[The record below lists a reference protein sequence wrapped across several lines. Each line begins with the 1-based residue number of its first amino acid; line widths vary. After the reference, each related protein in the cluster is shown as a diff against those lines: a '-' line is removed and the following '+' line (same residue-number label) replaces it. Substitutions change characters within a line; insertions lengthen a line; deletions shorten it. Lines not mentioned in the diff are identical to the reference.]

1 MNAGSWRTPT
11 PSRRR
16 SSITSPATPSGVSFS
31 TTYATTTE
39 FFLTMNEP
47 TPIPTASDENRLIAE
62 RRGKLA
68 PLRAEGIAYP
78 NDFQPD
84 SQAAAL
90 PAAYGTLQKDGLE
103 QAGHQ
108 VKVAGRMMLKRVMG
122 KASFATLQD
131 ASGRIQIFLDRN
143 TVGEDVYAAFKGWD
157 IGDIVAVEGR
167 VFKTNKGELSV
178 HAATIRLLAKSLRPL
193 PDKFH
198 GVADQEL
205 RYRQRYVDLIMTE
218 ETRRT
223 FIARSK
229 AIGSIREY
237 MLEAGFLEVETPM
250 LHPIPGGAAARPF
263 VTHHNALDMDM
274 YLRIAPEL
282 YLKRLIVGGFERVF
296 EVNRN
301 FRNEG
306 VSPRHNPEFTM
317 MEFYAAYT
325 DYRWLMDFTEA
336 LIREAAI
343 AATGS
348 AVLEYQGRTL
358 DLSQPFDR
366 LTICQAILKYAPEYN
381 EAQLQDA
388 DFLRQELR
396 RLGADVD
403 GPVLSRAGLGA
414 LQLALFEETAEAKLW
429 NPTYIIDYPVEVSPL
444 ARASD
449 SNPEI
454 TERFELFITGREIA
468 NGFSELNDPEDQAA
482 RFLKQVEAKDA
493 GDEEAMYYDADYIRA
508 LEYGIPP
515 TGGCGMG
522 IDRLVMLLTYSP
534 SIRDVILFPHL
545 RRED

>member
-1 MNAGSWRTPT
+1 MNHPSTAPT
-11 PSRRR
+11 DQ
-16 SSITSPATPSGVSFS
+16 
-31 TTYATTTE
+31 
-39 FFLTMNEP
+39 
-47 TPIPTASDENRLIAE
+47 DENRLIAE
-62 RRGKLA
+62 RRAKLTK
-68 PLRAEGIAYP
+68 LRQDGVPYP

-84 SQAAAL
+84 VQAAELHHRYGDEQDQAAL
-90 PAAYGTLQKDGLE
+90 AA
-103 QAGHQ
+103 AAVS
-108 VKVAGRMMLKRVMG
+108 VKIAGRMMLKRVMG
-122 KASFATLQD
+122 KASFATVQD
-131 ASGRIQIFLDRN
+131 GSGRIQIYLDR
-143 TVGEDVYAAFKGWD
+143 GQLGDDLYATFKQWD
-157 IGDIVAVEGR
+157 IGDIIAVEGT

-178 HAATIRLLAKSLRPL
+178 HAHGIRLLAKSLRPL

-198 GVADQEL
+198 GLSDQEL

-218 ETRRT
+218 TTRRT
-223 FIARSK
+223 FAARSR
-229 AIGSIREY
+229 AIGEIRRH

-250 LHPIPGGAAARPF
+250 LHPIPGGAAAKPF
-263 VTHHNALDMDM
+263 VTHHNALDMTM
-274 YLRIAPEL
+274 TLRIAPEL

-325 DYRWLMDFTEA
+325 DYQWLMDFTET

-348 AVLEYQGRTL
+348 AVLRYQDREL
-358 DLSQPFDR
+358 DLSRPFDR
-366 LTICQAILKYAPEYN
+366 LTICAAILKYAPDYTQ
-381 EAQLQDA
+381 AQLD
-388 DFLRQELR
+388 DPTFLRAELKK
-396 RLGADVD
+396 LGVD
-403 GPVLSRAGLGA
+403 LDAPNLAQAGTGA
-414 LQLALFEETAEAKLW
+414 LQLALFEQTAESRLW

-449 SNPEI
+449 ARPEI

-482 RFLKQVEAKDA
+482 RFQTQVAAKDA

-508 LEYGIPP
+508 LEYGMPP
-515 TGGCGMG
+515 TGGCGIG
-522 IDRLVMLLTYSP
+522 IDRLVMLLTDSP